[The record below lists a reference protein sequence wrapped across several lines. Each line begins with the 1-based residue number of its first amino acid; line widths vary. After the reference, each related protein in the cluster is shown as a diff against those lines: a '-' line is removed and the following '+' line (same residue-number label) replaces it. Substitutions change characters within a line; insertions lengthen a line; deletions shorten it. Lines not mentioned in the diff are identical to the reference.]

1 MDYAN
6 KKYCLIRRVDH
17 RKMGDL
23 TQGIRTIIFDTNS
36 IRSEGKP
43 LDDFVIQ
50 LSSTYIPMAL
60 IESYYQSRVRDPF
73 DLLKLLEQIYLPYE
87 SQEHSQLAGM
97 GTEKYIKLVDE
108 QLQFVENK
116 IKLLPKMELLTFLK
130 KSQVIET
137 SQNQLLEST
146 EEALLYWSAFL
157 DKPISAD
164 NLRVIQKKTE
174 LIKQIE
180 NYVIDLSNF
189 KKENK
194 VEDFLTFLPQQYDL
208 QEFTKRYE
216 LRK

>member
-6 KKYCLIRRVDH
+6 KKYCLIRPVDH

-43 LDDFVIQ
+43 LDDFVTQ

-60 IESYYQSRVRDPF
+60 IESYYQSRVRDTF
-73 DLLKLLEQIYLPYE
+73 DLLKLLEQIYLPYK

-116 IKLLPKMELLTFLK
+116 IKLLPKMEWLTFLK

-194 VEDFLTFLPQQYDL
+194 VEDFLTFLPQQ
-208 QEFTKRYE
+208 
-216 LRK
+216 